1 MTATHVLLLVY
12 AALMV
17 GAGLLVARRVKVSGD
32 FFVASRSLPGALV
45 FVTILAANIGAG
57 STVGATG
64 LGYRHGLS
72 AWWWSGS
79 AAIGCLV
86 LGLLVAPRM
95 HRLAGEHG
103 FFTVGDFL
111 EWRFD
116 RSVRILISAVL
127 WVGTLALLAGQLIA
141 MAWAF
146 EVIAGLPRVVGALIS
161 AAIVVLYFSGG
172 GLLASA
178 WVNLLQL
185 VTLLLGFSLAL
196 PFAWTAAGGWEG
208 LRAAAGPEA
217 ASSYGSFT
225 GMGAAGILGLVVV
238 FVPSF
243 IVSPGLIQKTF
254 GARSATAA
262 RWAALGNAGA
272 LALFAFVP
280 ALFGM
285 AMRAVE
291 PGLGN
296 PELALPRLTTDVLPP
311 WVGGLALAAL
321 FAAEISTADA
331 VLFMLSTSLSRDLYQ
346 AVLRPKATDA
356 QLLRVG
362 RLAAVGGGVLG
373 VLLAVVLPSVASALK
388 LFYGVLTA
396 ALFMPLL
403 VGLLSRRPGA
413 ATRPGGHRR
422 VRDRHR
428 HAGLRPGR
436 DAGGRLAAVRGGRG
450 PGRPRLR
457 DRVGLAERRTARR
470 WREATGRA
478 GYGVRTTQKRN
489 VRVASTGTDQREP
502 ASLIGSRP
510 VPARPSRSLRPV
522 W

>member
-12 AALMV
+12 AAVMV
-17 GAGLLVARRVKVSGD
+17 GAGVLVARRVKVPGD
-32 FFVASRSLPGALV
+32 FFVASRSLPGAMV
-45 FVTILAANIGAG
+45 FVTMLAANIGAG

-64 LGYRHGLS
+64 LGYRYGLS

-95 HRLAGEHG
+95 HRLASEHG
-103 FFTVGDFL
+103 FYTVGDFL

-116 RSVRILISAVL
+116 RSVRVLIAAVL
-127 WVGTLALLAGQLIA
+127 WLGTLALLAGQLLA

-146 EVIAGLPRVVGALIS
+146 EVIAGLPRVAGALLS
-161 AAIVVLYFSGG
+161 ALILVLYFSGG

-185 VTLLLGFSLAL
+185 VTLLFGFLLAL
-196 PFAWTAAGGWEG
+196 PFAWSAAGGWAG

-217 ASSYGSFT
+217 AATYGSFT
-225 GMGAAGILGLVVV
+225 GMGAAGILGLAVV

-243 IVSPGLIQKTF
+243 FISPGLIQKTF
-254 GARSATAA
+254 GARSPSGA
-262 RWAALGNAGA
+262 RWAAVGNAVA

-280 ALFGM
+280 AVFGM

-311 WVGGLALAAL
+311 WVGGWALAAL

-356 QLLRVG
+356 QLLRVS
-362 RLAAVGGGVLG
+362 RLAAIGGGALG
-373 VLLAVVLPSVASALK
+373 VLLALVLPSVASALK

-396 ALFMPLL
+396 ALFMPLV

-413 ATRPGGHRR
+413 AHAR
-422 VRDRHR
+422 VAIAASVIATGSLGFALAGTPAGAWLPSVAGVVL
-428 HAGLRPGR
+428 AGLVFATAWISPNDERP
-436 DAGGRLAAVRGGRG
+436 RGGVRPPAG
-450 PGRPRLR
+450 PGTP
-457 DRVGLAERRTARR
+457 
-470 WREATGRA
+470 
-478 GYGVRTTQKRN
+478 
-489 VRVASTGTDQREP
+489 
-502 ASLIGSRP
+502 
-510 VPARPSRSLRPV
+510 
-522 W
+522 